1 MLPEGARVDDMAYDE
16 CIKRVVEAWPLA
28 YGVCKEGRLAS
39 SVELEKHSKLTA
51 SIMKRLVETR
61 FSPSVIRNI
70 LPEVFRRVDP
80 VDFAYTIGLLHDV
93 GKASTYYLERYV
105 STLLEGPREELV
117 EKLSFPYHEVVLA
130 LIMLHATEARGAELD
145 ETSLAAIDLG
155 AKVVSRH
162 HSAMPDRHPLEC
174 DLRSYRTSRD
184 LREALKNMCKSE
196 VVNLVDRLKD
206 SCNDLELCSEVL
218 SVLEAHLRDVK
229 NCLELSRSFSV
240 PFNKLVEF
248 RSVSGMPRLDALAV
262 YRVVVVYTGALI
274 VADNIA
280 AFREGRESDE
290 RGTPLFVKHWIRE
303 LIGVLD

>member
-1 MLPEGARVDDMAYDE
+1 VLPEGVRVDDMAYDE
-16 CIKRVVEAWPLA
+16 CVKRVVETWPLA
-28 YGVCKEGRLAS
+28 YGKCEEGRL
-39 SVELEKHSKLTA
+39 VVNVKLEEHSKLTA

-80 VDFAYTIGLLHDV
+80 VDFAYTIGLLHDI

-105 STLLEGPREELV
+105 STLLERSREELDK
-117 EKLSFPYHEVVLA
+117 KLSFPYHEVVLA
-130 LIMLHATEARGAELD
+130 LIMLHATEARGAELN

-174 DLRSYRTSRD
+174 DLRSCKTSRD

-196 VVNLVDRLKD
+196 VVNLVDRLRD

-218 SVLEAHLRDVK
+218 SVLDMHLRDVK
-229 NCLELSRSFSV
+229 NCLELSRSFSI

-262 YRVVVVYTGALI
+262 YRLVVVYTGALI

-290 RGTPLFVKHWIRE
+290 RGTPLFVKHWVRE
-303 LIGVLD
+303 LSGVLD

>member
-1 MLPEGARVDDMAYDE
+1 MR
-16 CIKRVVEAWPLA
+16 
-28 YGVCKEGRLAS
+28 
-39 SVELEKHSKLTA
+39 
-51 SIMKRLVETR
+51 RLVETR

-93 GKASTYYLERYV
+93 GKASTYYLERYKA
-105 STLLEGPREELV
+105 LLEGSREELV

-130 LIMLHATEARGAELD
+130 LIVLHAAEARGAELD

-155 AKVVSRH
+155 AKAISRH

-174 DLRSYRTSRD
+174 DLRSSKTSRD

-218 SVLEAHLRDVK
+218 SVLEAHLRDIK

-290 RGTPLFVKHWIRE
+290 RGTPLFVKHWVRE
-303 LIGVLD
+303 LSGVLDQVP